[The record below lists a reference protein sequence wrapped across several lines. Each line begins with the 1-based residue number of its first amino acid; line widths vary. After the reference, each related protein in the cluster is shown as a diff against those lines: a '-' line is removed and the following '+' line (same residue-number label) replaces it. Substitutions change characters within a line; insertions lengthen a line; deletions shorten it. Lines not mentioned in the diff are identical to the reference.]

1 MQIQELCEE
10 VVIVKFKVAK
20 TEAPKKMNP
29 KEMLEEKRSY
39 GDRIQKELEDKG
51 VKFFTPVEDG
61 GNLNIDSDYLTLPM
75 NITEVSARDLGEY
88 LNAFTQQK
96 MYMRTLVGYAE
107 LFAEESKRE
116 YFTAS
121 EGRYKELLG
130 SKLSETAK
138 EREVNSDPN
147 VRPYYEKYLDYKN
160 KVKLLNFNIQSIEEA
175 IFMLSREVSRRTGDY
190 ENERRDYNVQRK

>member
-1 MQIQELCEE
+1 MALK
-10 VVIVKFKVAK
+10 VVKKKESV
-20 TEAPKKMNP
+20 TPKKINP
-29 KEMLEEKRSY
+29 KAVLQEKRSY
-39 GDRIQKELEDKG
+39 CDKVQKELEDQG
-51 VKFFTPVEDG
+51 VDFFRPSEDG
-61 GNLNIDSDYLTLPM
+61 GSLHIDKDYLTLPK

-107 LFAEESKRE
+107 LFCEEARRK
-116 YFTAS
+116 YMAVS
-121 EGRYKELLG
+121 ETRYRELLG

-138 EREVNSDPN
+138 EREVNSDPD
-147 VRPYYEKYLDYKN
+147 VLPCYEKYMDYRN
-160 KVKLLNFNIQSIEEA
+160 KIKLLNFNIQSIEEA

>member
-1 MQIQELCEE
+1 MALKAVE
-10 VVIVKFKVAK
+10 KK
-20 TEAPKKMNP
+20 APKINP
-29 KEMLEEKRSY
+29 KEVLREKRSY
-39 GDRIQKELEDKG
+39 CDKIQKELEDQG
-51 VKFFTPVEDG
+51 VEFFRPVEDG
-61 GNLNIDSDYLTLPM
+61 GILHIDKNYLTLPK

-107 LFAEESKRE
+107 SYCEEARRN
-116 YFTAS
+116 YMAMS
-121 EGRYKELLG
+121 ETRYKELLG

-147 VRPYYEKYLDYKN
+147 VLPCYEEYMDFKN
-160 KVKLLNFNIQSIEEA
+160 KIKLLNFNIQSIEEA

>member
-1 MQIQELCEE
+1 MALKA
-10 VVIVKFKVAK
+10 VKKKESK
-20 TEAPKKMNP
+20 TPKKKINP
-29 KEMLEEKRSY
+29 KEVLQEKRSY
-39 GDRIQKELEDKG
+39 CDKVQKELEDQG
-51 VKFFTPVEDG
+51 VDFFRPSEDG
-61 GNLNIDSDYLTLPM
+61 GSLHIDKDYLTLPQ

-107 LFAEESKRE
+107 LFAEEARRE
-116 YFTAS
+116 YMAVS
-121 EGRYKELLG
+121 ETRYRELLG

-138 EREVNSDPN
+138 EREVNSNPDVLPC
-147 VRPYYEKYLDYKN
+147 YEKYMDYKN
-160 KVKLLNFNIQSIEEA
+160 KIKLLNFNIQSIEEA

>member
-1 MQIQELCEE
+1 MALKA
-10 VVIVKFKVAK
+10 VKKK
-20 TEAPKKMNP
+20 ESETPKKKINP
-29 KEMLEEKRSY
+29 KEVLQEKRSY
-39 GDRIQKELEDKG
+39 CDKVQKELEDQG
-51 VKFFTPVEDG
+51 VDFFRPSEDG
-61 GNLNIDSDYLTLPM
+61 GSLHIDKDYLTLPQ

-107 LFAEESKRE
+107 LFAEEARRE
-116 YFTAS
+116 YMAVS
-121 EGRYKELLG
+121 ETRYRDLLG

-138 EREVNSDPN
+138 EREVNSDPD
-147 VRPYYEKYLDYKN
+147 VLPCYEKYMDYKN
-160 KVKLLNFNIQSIEEA
+160 KIKLLNFNIQSIEEA

>member
-1 MQIQELCEE
+1 MALKA
-10 VVIVKFKVAK
+10 VKKKDA
-20 TEAPKKMNP
+20 ERPKKINP
-29 KEMLEEKRSY
+29 KEVLQQKRSY
-39 GDRIQKELEDKG
+39 SDRVQEELENQG
-51 VKFFTPVEDG
+51 VDFFKPSEDG
-61 GNLNIDSDYLTLPM
+61 GSLHIDKDYLSLPQ

-107 LFAEESKRE
+107 LFAEEARRE
-116 YFTAS
+116 YMAVS
-121 EGRYKELLG
+121 ETRYRELLG

-147 VRPYYEKYLDYKN
+147 VLPCYEKYMDYKN
-160 KVKLLNFNIQSIEEA
+160 KIKLLNFNIQSIEEA

-190 ENERRDYNVQRK
+190 ENERREDNVSKKRR